1 MTRWEYLFKPINVHD
16 LDSIEFDMKRL
27 GQEGWELVTVIPA
40 AERKWPQATEMLQYC
55 HWAMPL
61 AVLAAVWI
69 GAAIGLVV
77 VTLCY
82 VGGRT

>member
-40 AERKWPQATEMLQYC
+40 AERKWPQSVFKRPERE
-55 HWAMPL
+55 PNSN
-61 AVLAAVWI
+61 
-69 GAAIGLVV
+69 
-77 VTLCY
+77 
-82 VGGRT
+82 